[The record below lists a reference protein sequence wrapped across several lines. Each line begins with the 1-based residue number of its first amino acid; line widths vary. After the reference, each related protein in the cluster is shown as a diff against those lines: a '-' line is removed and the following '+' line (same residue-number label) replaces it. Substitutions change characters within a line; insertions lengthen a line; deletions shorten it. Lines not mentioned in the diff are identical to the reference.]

1 MHPSTHWLF
10 LAGRVL
16 FGGFFLSSG
25 VSHFTQ
31 LEGLSAHAGAK
42 GVPFSEVAV
51 LLTGALL
58 VIGGLSVLFG
68 YAPKV
73 GLVALVLFLVPVT
86 AMMHAFWKLP
96 EGQERAIEQ
105 VNFSKNVALL
115 GATLALA
122 VVPTPWPL
130 SLSQIE
136 KLKLPRARRGATVP

>member
-73 GLVALVLFLVPVT
+73 GLVAL